1 MKKLM
6 ILIIATLTTSVAEAR
21 ITDADIDRINAEA
34 RANLL
39 RTMPNALNPEVAQAD
54 IEKKWQL
61 YNQPPRE
68 DGSMGIETIRV
79 EGAQALGV
87 WSKSYAQCPTNY
99 KLTGGGY
106 LLTTFNGGHGYNA
119 PNGSFADTD
128 RNRWVVER
136 GGMPEN
142 RGFKAYA
149 ICMKK

>member
-1 MKKLM
+1 MKKML
-6 ILIIATLTTSVAEAR
+6 LITLLTMLSTTAYAERKATIE
-21 ITDADIDRINAEA
+21 DAYRDMKVYGDAIKAATANATPEQ
-34 RANLL
+34 LQYDWD
-39 RTMPNALNPEVAQAD
+39 TYVNPSKSSNKLQ
-54 IEKKWQL
+54 
-61 YNQPPRE
+61 
-68 DGSMGIETIRV
+68 TIRV

-119 PNGSFADTD
+119 PNGSFADTNN
-128 RNRWVVER
+128 NRWVVER

-149 ICMKK
+149 VCMRN